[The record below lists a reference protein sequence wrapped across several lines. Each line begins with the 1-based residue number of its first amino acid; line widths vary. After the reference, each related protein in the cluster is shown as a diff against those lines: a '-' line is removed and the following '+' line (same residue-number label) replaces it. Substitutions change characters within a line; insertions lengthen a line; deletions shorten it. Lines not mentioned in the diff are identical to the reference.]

1 MRLNT
6 PFILAS
12 RSPRRR
18 RLLEQIGMSFEVS
31 VSDVSEDLS
40 DEIAPEAA
48 AEMLAL
54 RKAEDVARRNPHA
67 VTLGADTIVVI
78 DGEIL
83 GKPGDAAEAA
93 AMLRR
98 LSGRSHTV
106 ITGIALVHPQS
117 GRTVQASEAT
127 VVTFGPMDSD
137 EIAAYV
143 ASGSPMDKAGAYGI
157 QDDRGALFVARIEG
171 DYYNVVGL
179 PLYRMY
185 RILRESFSDL
195 LACDFLIW
203 QNK

>member
-1 MRLNT
+1 
-6 PFILAS
+6 
-12 RSPRRR
+12 
-18 RLLEQIGMSFEVS
+18 MSFEVS
-31 VSDVSEDLS
+31 ISDVSEDIP
-40 DEIAPEAA
+40 DEIAPAAA

-54 RKAEDVARRNPHA
+54 RKAEDVARRHPEA
-67 VTLGADTIVVI
+67 IILGADTIVVV

-83 GKPGDAAEAA
+83 GKPGDANEAT

-106 ITGIALVHPQS
+106 HTGIALVHPQS
-117 GRTVQASEAT
+117 GRSVQASEAT
-127 VVTFGPMDSD
+127 EVTFGPMDSD

-143 ASGSPMDKAGAYGI
+143 TSGSPMDKAGAYGI
-157 QDDRGALFVARIEG
+157 QDDRGALFVERIEG

-179 PLYRMY
+179 PLHRMY

-203 QNK
+203 QKE